1 MLTFPFSRHSNKKYW
16 HFHNSTL
23 IINTVVFV
31 QFCIMSSILHLTR
44 HVINLL
50 IWCFKAGK
58 ILFSFLFDIHI
69 WLSGCD
75 TFWFCRGTTVCGLWL
90 CYWSINPFLCWIRFS
105 FHFLYCD
112 FPLLTHAVKEKW
124 GCTYQMWYILYTKLV
139 AQKCQKKKKTSSTI
153 WSFTV
158 AKTSKPINFWRAC
171 MIGICGTNLF
181 IMYYHM
187 HI

>member
-1 MLTFPFSRHSNKKYW
+1 MVIPEGLISLSRQASEKVVCHCHNSTLLVCILCLCSFAVSHWYYMLTFPFSRHSNKKYW

-112 FPLLTHAVKEKW
+112 FPL
-124 GCTYQMWYILYTKLV
+124 
-139 AQKCQKKKKTSSTI
+139 
-153 WSFTV
+153 
-158 AKTSKPINFWRAC
+158 
-171 MIGICGTNLF
+171 
-181 IMYYHM
+181 
-187 HI
+187 